1 MGREVSG
8 MHASRLAS
16 GQLAEWIDL
25 ERRGC
30 PFFAFEIRWDHQN
43 GLVWLHLDGSEGER
57 ASFWTNLA

>member
-43 GLVWLHLDGSEGER
+43 GLVWLHLDGSEG
-57 ASFWTNLA
+57 